1 MSTGQRLREV
11 KEEIGRIERFLP
23 VMKRVL
29 TLLRAELRAYQ
40 ERIGAL
46 EAQHAA
52 LDGRWRA
59 VADQPQARTLDAAI
73 AAEVLT
79 RPESLVGVDI
89 EERVAVQAHSRLSP
103 ALTAASAGT
112 QALQALALER
122 RRTGE
127 ALALER
133 RNLARLE
140 EAEQEF
146 VLLINGSEQ
155 VRLPPLR
162 EELARL
168 ARQLDEEN
176 GMAATVARLLRERAG
191 ARDRDDGMALWQLLA

>member
-11 KEEIGRIERFLP
+11 KEEISRIERFLP

-29 TLLRAELRAYQ
+29 TLLRAEIRAYQ
-40 ERIGAL
+40 ERVDDL
-46 EAQHAA
+46 EAGH
-52 LDGRWRA
+52 LELESRWRH
-59 VADQPQARTLDAAI
+59 VSDQPQARTIDAAVE
-73 AAEVLT
+73 AEVLT

-89 EERVAVQAHSRLSP
+89 DELVAVQAHSRLSP
-103 ALTAASAGT
+103 ALTAATAGS
-112 QALQALALER
+112 QALQRLALER
-122 RRTGE
+122 RRTRE
-127 ALALER
+127 ALELER
-133 RNLARLE
+133 GNLARLE

-168 ARQLDEEN
+168 GRQLDEEN

-191 ARDRDDGMALWQLLA
+191 PRETDGMEVWQLLA